1 MAAKDTSL
9 ALAMISLMLH
19 FNWNWIGLAIS
30 DNDQGTQFLTQLR
43 GEMEKI
49 TVCFA
54 FVSVIPVKMHLFL
67 KRVEVYYN
75 QIVTSSTNVVIIY
88 GDADST
94 LAVGFRR
101 WESLGLQRI
110 WVSTSQ
116 WDSTTSKHDYPLNSF
131 NWKITFAY
139 KHSEISSFKTFVQTL
154 NPLKYTDEFLVKLE
168 WMSMNCKVSASM
180 FKTLKNCLSNA

>member
-67 KRVEVYYN
+67 TRVEVY
-75 QIVTSSTNVVIIY
+75 
-88 GDADST
+88 
-94 LAVGFRR
+94 
-101 WESLGLQRI
+101 
-110 WVSTSQ
+110 
-116 WDSTTSKHDYPLNSF
+116 
-131 NWKITFAY
+131 
-139 KHSEISSFKTFVQTL
+139 
-154 NPLKYTDEFLVKLE
+154 
-168 WMSMNCKVSASM
+168 
-180 FKTLKNCLSNA
+180 